1 MELGNTLGERIRLLR
16 ERKGWNQTQLWRALD
31 MEQSRLSKLERGVNN
46 PYFWEM
52 ERIALYL
59 EVPLGLFDTLRRV
72 REEELR
78 QAGLLG

>member
-46 PYFWEM
+46 P
-52 ERIALYL
+52 
-59 EVPLGLFDTLRRV
+59 
-72 REEELR
+72 
-78 QAGLLG
+78 